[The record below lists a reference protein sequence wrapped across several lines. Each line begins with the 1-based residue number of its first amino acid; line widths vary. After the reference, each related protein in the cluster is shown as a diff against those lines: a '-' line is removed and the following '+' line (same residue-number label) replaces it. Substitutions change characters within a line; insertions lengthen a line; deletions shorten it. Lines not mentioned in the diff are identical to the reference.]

1 MVLIHILCITV
12 FNCFCKLFETNHTMW
27 EWNSYYAVTSEK
39 CFIRISFYCSLFPL
53 TQYITWITII
63 SRWPPGAKRKISI
76 HCFPWKIH
84 WELPLS
90 RWSCSSLVIFPTI
103 DFCVS
108 LNINFRHLAIQNK
121 MLYIMTET
129 WKWYHNNVCL

>member
-1 MVLIHILCITV
+1 MIHILCITV
-12 FNCFCKLFETNHTMW
+12 FICILSCLKPTTQHENNIYTTQLSQKM
-27 EWNSYYAVTSEK
+27 S
-39 CFIRISFYCSLFPL
+39 FIRLRFSHYLFL
-53 TQYITWITII
+53 WRTIYLIYIIFC
-63 SRWPPGAKRKISI
+63 WPPGANCKNSI
-76 HCFPWKIH
+76 HGFPWKIH